1 MKKLW
6 TALVAL
12 ILLGC
17 SSTVDKGALQEEL
30 NIEFNEELLTLDY
43 GSIFDPQAAIAESNG
58 EVSFPEIAIDTSAVG
73 EIEFVYIIT
82 HEKYSD
88 VSKEVVVTYEILE
101 PLKLEMKGEEFYTHL
116 GDDINTDIFIE
127 EYSGLLT
134 KPEYI
139 DVYTDGSETKY
150 MYSVSNRSGTEVI
163 EKEILIKVTDM
174 SPVIHGATSEFKITI
189 GSSYDFGKIT
199 ATDFYGNPLDIE
211 IIGDWNSKKVG
222 RYPLQYKAVDSE
234 GREVTYEFTFV
245 TVAKPST
252 GGNSNA
258 GGGSNSGNNIN
269 TESTNT
275 GNTNAGGNGN
285 SNTGEGS
292 ETTNACPGGSDPSRP
307 CSDIIKTDLGDWQ
320 CYGNTAR
327 EECIKIG
334 NDKFDSF
341 TAPENATRFFCS
353 EFMNNG
359 FEIVGVACI
368 WVYK

>member
-1 MKKLW
+1 MRKLLIGLVSVL
-6 TALVAL
+6 LVA
-12 ILLGC
+12 C
-17 SSTVDKGALQEEL
+17 SPTVDKDALQEDL
-30 NIEFNEELLTLDY
+30 NIEFNEELLTLDS

-174 SPVIHGATSEFKITI
+174 SPVIHGATSEFKITV

-199 ATDFYGNPLDIE
+199 ATDFYGNPLE
-211 IIGDWNSKKVG
+211 VEVVGNWNSKKVG
-222 RYPLQYKAVDSE
+222 RYPLQYRVVDSE
-234 GREVTYEFTFV
+234 LRETIYNFTFV
-245 TVAKPST
+245 TVAKPSV
-252 GGNSNA
+252 GGNSNTSSSGNGGSTSSA
-258 GGGSNSGNNIN
+258 GENTNTGSSTNPENGGGS
-269 TESTNT
+269 
-275 GNTNAGGNGN
+275 
-285 SNTGEGS
+285 S
-292 ETTNACPGGSDPSRP
+292 EITYACPNAVYDKNLPCDTIMSVSKGEKQFHGS
-307 CSDIIKTDLGDWQ
+307 
-320 CYGNTAR
+320 TAR
-327 EECIKIG
+327 DDCWNYGTNLIDTGQVPEGAYSFACRELMK
-334 NDKFDSF
+334 NDGSTDVV
-341 TAPENATRFFCS
+341 
-353 EFMNNG
+353 G
-359 FEIVGVACI
+359 FG
-368 WVYK
+368 WNYK